1 MTSSPLRTAR
11 VAYCPGLKPTGRSGS
26 NTKRSRSFEN
36 AVRSTSRALMNGLR
50 LSKGSSREEWP
61 PDRRTVSSSRDRR
74 QLACS
79 VEPLAAA
86 QHGERDHDRP
96 PCRERGDLW
105 PERFQPDTLQEYSP
119 YDHEEVAQR
128 DDVGD
133 PLDRH

>member
-86 QHGERDHDRP
+86 QHGERDHDR
-96 PCRERGDLW
+96 
-105 PERFQPDTLQEYSP
+105 
-119 YDHEEVAQR
+119 
-128 DDVGD
+128 
-133 PLDRH
+133 DRKSTRLNSSHLVISYAVFCSKNNNKIIRII